1 VGFRVYLFDLDGTL
15 IDSVELIL
23 KSFHHTREQH
33 FGDRLSDDYYL
44 EILGLTL
51 RDTFKRMA
59 DSPQAVEAMVKTYVA
74 HNLDH
79 HDAMVRAYPGIVE
92 VVRELVRRGARLGL
106 VTSKLHDNA
115 RRGLRVVGI
124 EDAFEVVIG
133 AEDVTRG
140 KPDPEPVLLALKR
153 MGATAE
159 ETIFVGDSPHDIE
172 SGRSARV
179 KTAAATWGPFSR
191 AALEAA
197 EPDFWLEKPADLLA
211 QGACATDE

>member
-1 VGFRVYLFDLDGTL
+1 MSFRVYLFDLDGTL

-33 FGDRLSDDYYL
+33 FGDRLPDEYYL
-44 EILGLTL
+44 RILGLTL

-59 DSPQAVEAMVKTYVA
+59 ETPEAVEAMVKTYVA

-79 HDAMVRAYPGIVE
+79 HDAMVRPYPG
-92 VVRELVRRGARLGL
+92 VVDVIRELVRRGARLGL

-115 RRGLRVVGI
+115 RRGLRVAGI

-140 KPDPEPVLLALKR
+140 KPDPEPVLLALDR
-153 MGATAE
+153 LGAAAAE
-159 ETIFVGDSPHDIE
+159 TLFAGDSPHDIE
-172 SGRSARV
+172 SGRHAGV
-179 KTAAATWGPFSR
+179 KTAAATWGPFTR
-191 AALEAA
+191 AVLEAA
-197 EPDFWLEKPADLLA
+197 EPDFWLEKPEDLL
-211 QGACATDE
+211 GL